1 MSSPS
6 SRTAVQ
12 PTLVISI
19 DLELAWGTF
28 DLEYGP
34 KLLQRA
40 RWTTDEGISILLGQL
55 EKNELAA
62 TWAIVGFIML
72 NALSDCPKLTEV
84 RYPHFA
90 RPWLSYVAAAAE
102 SDRSCWFAPWIADR
116 IRAIKPAQEIGA
128 HSLSHVIFGD
138 PGTPRQRAEEELRL
152 CQSIAQELGIEL
164 KSFVFP
170 RNSVDH
176 LDALSQAGFKCYRSP
191 DLLPLSLR
199 IPRGTALSGLACDVL
214 GIAPRPVVP
223 VDRNGLVE
231 IPGSLMVRD
240 MKAWRGLIPDRTRL
254 RRLNNGLRMVAEQGG
269 VYHIWLHPESL
280 FHRRP
285 RLEMVLAEFFE
296 NAGSMV
302 RSGNLRC
309 LTMGQLAAETR
320 KADGGSIEVL
330 DELSVRR
337 DILAT
342 SF

>member
-1 MSSPS
+1 M
-6 SRTAVQ
+6 
-12 PTLVISI
+12 ISI

-28 DLEYGP
+28 DFEYGP
-34 KLLQRA
+34 KLLERA
-40 RWTTDEGISILLGQL
+40 RWTSDEAIPILLGQL
-55 EKNELAA
+55 EKNGLAA
-62 TWAIVGFIML
+62 TWAIVGFVML

-84 RYPHFA
+84 HYPHFT
-90 RPWLSYVAAAAE
+90 RPWLSYAEAAAE
-102 SDRSCWFAPWIADR
+102 SDFSCWFAPRTVNR
-116 IRAIKPAQEIGA
+116 IRGIKPTQEIGA

-152 CQSIAQELGIEL
+152 CQSIAHELGIEL

-170 RNSVDH
+170 RNSIDH

-191 DLLPLSLR
+191 DVLPLSLR
-199 IPRGTALSGLACDVL
+199 IPRGPALSGVACDVL

-223 VDRNGLVE
+223 IDKNGLVE

-240 MKAWRGLIPDRTRL
+240 MKAWRGLIPDRVRL
-254 RRLNNGLRMVAEQGG
+254 KRLNNGLRVVAEEGG

-302 RSGNLRC
+302 RSGKLRC
-309 LTMGQLAAETR
+309 LTMGQLAAETQ
-320 KADGGSIEVL
+320 KLDTGQFEALNEV
-330 DELSVRR
+330 SVRS
-337 DILAT
+337 DILA
-342 SF
+342 SQSLNSL